1 MRNLVISLGLLFGA
15 AGSIAAEPAQRMVSL
30 NLCVDQMLLRFA
42 PRERIASVTYFA
54 DNPLMSPLAGQAE
67 GLHKNHGLVEEVI
80 PLLPDLVLA
89 GEYGAREAAELL
101 QTLGFELQRISLPY
115 ALDDIEGHMDRIAS
129 LLGNPPSLLAHK
141 ARWLARKTE
150 LQAAAAAMPERQ
162 KPSALMLG
170 PNHVAP
176 GAGTLEHEMLTL
188 AGFRN
193 WAALEGKQG
202 FASVSLERLVID
214 PPDVLIVDRVAA
226 GHFSL
231 AHEVLSHPALDAA
244 LAQGR
249 LASLP
254 GNLTVCPA
262 PNINELMTVLVEL
275 RQSVAVPEQP

>member
-1 MRNLVISLGLLFGA
+1 MRYLITTLALLFTSI
-15 AGSIAAEPAQRMVSL
+15 GSVAEAPAQRLVSL

-54 DNPLMSPLAGQAE
+54 DNPLMSPLAGQAA

-80 PLLPDLVLA
+80 PLGPDLVLA

-101 QTLGFELQRISLPY
+101 QALGFSLQRIPLPY
-115 ALDDIEGHMDRIAS
+115 ALDDIEGHLDRMAVI
-129 LLGNPPSLLAHK
+129 LGNPPALLEHK
-141 ARWLARKTE
+141 ARWQARKTR
-150 LQAAAAAMPERQ
+150 LQAAAAALPESE
-162 KPSALMLG
+162 KPTALMLG

-193 WAALEGKQG
+193 WAALAGKQG
-202 FASVSLERLVID
+202 FASISLERLVID

-254 GNLTVCPA
+254 GNLSVCPA
-262 PNINELMTVLVEL
+262 PNINELITVLVDL
-275 RQSVAVPEQP
+275 RQSLAARERP